1 MFVCEKGLAIDGE
14 IKSLLSEGSLVT
26 IVFCFNS
33 RSCLESG
40 TSVIGTRW
48 GRVLLLGNVFVLNE
62 VKDGGAGLF
71 FMVFRAMEDS
81 LE

>member
-14 IKSLLSEGSLVT
+14 IISLLSEGSLAT
-26 IVFCFNS
+26 IAFCFNS
-33 RSCLESG
+33 RSCLESD
-40 TSVIGTRW
+40 TSVIGARG
-48 GRVLLLGNVFVLNE
+48 GRVLLVGSVLVLNE

-71 FMVFRAMEDS
+71 FMVFRAMEES